1 MRAAAAALGLTSNE
15 GRTRMNVNAIGQSDR
30 SFDRA
35 WCALAVAM
43 LVTMAGCASSP
54 IPTEVPTAQ
63 SIAGLTPSGTVK
75 LTEAFVGGAGIGKG
89 VLTFKGKT
97 YPFRLLGS
105 VIGPG
110 SVSKIDVSGDIYKLD
125 DISQFAGPYAQGT
138 GQIGLETSGAGDLWL
153 QNKAGVIMH
162 LTGTQTGV
170 TLSLGR
176 DEIII
181 EMK

>member
-1 MRAAAAALGLTSNE
+1 MRPSSRRAANSVTGLRSGAGRIGLRTYE
-15 GRTRMNVNAIGQSDR
+15 GQVRMNLDAIRRFGRGSDGAR
-30 SFDRA
+30 
-35 WCALAVAM
+35 WTLGALI
-43 LVTMAGCASSP
+43 LLTMAGCANSP

-125 DISQFAGPYAQGT
+125 DISQFPGPYAQGN

-153 QNKAGVIMH
+153 QNK
-162 LTGTQTGV
+162 
-170 TLSLGR
+170 
-176 DEIII
+176 
-181 EMK
+181 

>member
-1 MRAAAAALGLTSNE
+1 MILLT
-15 GRTRMNVNAIGQSDR
+15 I
-30 SFDRA
+30 
-35 WCALAVAM
+35 
-43 LVTMAGCASSP
+43 AGCASSP

-75 LTEAFVGGAGIGKG
+75 LTEAFVGGAGIGRG
-89 VLTFKGKT
+89 VLTFQGKT
-97 YPFRLLGS
+97 YPFRLIGS

-110 SVSKIDVSGDIYKLD
+110 SLSKIDVSGDVFKLD
-125 DISQFAGPYAQGT
+125 NISQFTGPFAQGN
-138 GQIGLETSGAGDLWL
+138 GRIGLETSGTGDLWL
-153 QNKAGVIMH
+153 ENKAGVIMH

-181 EMK
+181 EMAK

>member
-1 MRAAAAALGLTSNE
+1 MSLDVIRRRGRGS
-15 GRTRMNVNAIGQSDR
+15 GRTHS
-30 SFDRA
+30 
-35 WCALAVAM
+35 ALAVVI
-43 LVTMAGCASSP
+43 LLLISGCASSP
-54 IPTEVPTAQ
+54 IPTQVPTAQ

-75 LTEAFVGGAGIGKG
+75 LTEAFVVGAGIGRG
-89 VLTFKGKT
+89 VLTFQGKT
-97 YPFRLLGS
+97 YPFRLIGS

-110 SVSKIDVSGDIYKLD
+110 SLSKIDVSGDVFKLD
-125 DISQFAGPYAQGT
+125 DIGQFPGPYAQGN
-138 GQIGLETSGAGDLWL
+138 GQIGLETSGTGDLWL

-181 EMK
+181 EMAK

>member
-1 MRAAAAALGLTSNE
+1 MILLT
-15 GRTRMNVNAIGQSDR
+15 I
-30 SFDRA
+30 
-35 WCALAVAM
+35 
-43 LVTMAGCASSP
+43 AGCASSP

-75 LTEAFVGGAGIGKG
+75 LTEAFVGGAGIGRG
-89 VLTFKGKT
+89 VLTFQGKT
-97 YPFRLLGS
+97 YPFRLIGS

-110 SVSKIDVSGDIYKLD
+110 SLSKIDVSGDVFKLD
-125 DISQFAGPYAQGT
+125 NISQFTGPYAQGN
-138 GQIGLETSGAGDLWL
+138 GRIGLETSGTGDLWL
-153 QNKAGVIMH
+153 ENKAGVIMH

-181 EMK
+181 EMAK

>member
-1 MRAAAAALGLTSNE
+1 MSLNVSRETARRRVASQAALG
-15 GRTRMNVNAIGQSDR
+15 
-30 SFDRA
+30 FF
-35 WCALAVAM
+35 AL
-43 LVTMAGCASSP
+43 LVMSGCASSP

-63 SIAGLTPSGTVK
+63 SIAGVAPSGTVK

-89 VLTFKGKT
+89 VLNYQGNK
-97 YPFRLLGS
+97 YPFRLVGS

-110 SVSKIDVSGDIYKLD
+110 SISKLDVSGDIYKLD
-125 DISQFAGPYAQGT
+125 DISQFAGAYAQGN

-153 QNKAGVIMH
+153 ENKAGVIMH

-176 DEIII
+176 DEILI
-181 EMK
+181 EMAK